1 MSEQIITIEQS
12 RYEELL
18 DIETRS
24 SVLAELMRSNGYIN
38 IEMAFRI
45 LGCNKDA
52 DRLKE
57 KAEKDKEEHLKKY
70 GEVMEVDE

>member
-1 MSEQIITIEQS
+1 MAEPIIAIEQS

-57 KAEKDKEEHLKKY
+57 QFEKEREEHLNKY
-70 GEVMEVDE
+70 GEEMEVDE